1 MNYDNVR
8 VRLHPVILGCSISR
22 LAVFPSTPPYRSL
35 DNGSV
40 IVERVLMRIPVP
52 NVYGTEQ
59 ADGSVVYSVGDPG
72 VNFFLVMRAFRDN
85 QFPLSNLLDPTFEGK
100 FYRDLPVRFQN
111 RIDDTVFTL
120 CIIQWEKDGQ
130 NPDDILE
137 VVRQTEGDDAH
148 AIDSV

>member
-1 MNYDNVR
+1 
-8 VRLHPVILGCSISR
+8 
-22 LAVFPSTPPYRSL
+22 
-35 DNGSV
+35 
-40 IVERVLMRIPVP
+40 
-52 NVYGTEQ
+52 
-59 ADGSVVYSVGDPG
+59 
-72 VNFFLVMRAFRDN
+72 MRAFRDN

-100 FYRDLPVRFQN
+100 FYRDLPVRFQS

-130 NPDDILE
+130 SHDILE